1 MRRGDLKRMPVAGGR
16 WPVAGSLGVA
26 RPYQSR
32 DLSLD
37 RQGAVSRLCTLAA
50 ILLLS
55 GCGRYAD
62 FTLPRAPGGDTSL
75 TFTLEAQANPVI
87 APGDGWDSGDV
98 LNPSVVRVP
107 SGLINLYS
115 GFDGHTWHTGL
126 ASSEDGRDWIRKGK
140 VLSPDV
146 RTWEASYIAG
156 NGSAVAFED
165 RFWYWYVAGPKER
178 PRLGLARS
186 GLMQGSGW
194 TNNSGDFQ
202 TWSKEPRPVL
212 EPGPYQSWDEYG
224 VADPYAIRIGNY
236 FYMYFLGQ
244 DRARRQRL
252 GVARSGDGVQWEKL
266 RSNPILELGGDGAF
280 DEAGLG
286 EPAVWNSHGFYWML
300 YTGRDIHENRRM
312 GLAQSTDGVRWTKLP
327 AVFAGSQAWDAKVI
341 CDPTVLV
348 EGGAIRVWFG
358 GGDVASP
365 DENLHGRIGYGV
377 LRPVSL
383 SSPRNATLAK

>member
-1 MRRGDLKRMPVAGGR
+1 MSCVGQVVNLRRIANPPVAA
-16 WPVAGSLGVA
+16 PCKSAGLVRKSTVL
-26 RPYQSR
+26 P
-32 DLSLD
+32 
-37 RQGAVSRLCTLAA
+37 A

-62 FTLPRAPGGDTSL
+62 FTLPAAPGGNPNL
-75 TFTLEAQANPVI
+75 TFTLEARANPVM

-107 SGLINLYS
+107 GGLINLYS

-126 ASSEDGRDWIRKGK
+126 GSSEDGQEWTRKGK
-140 VLSPDV
+140 VLSPDA
-146 RTWEASYIAG
+146 RTWEAGYIAG
-156 NGSAVAFED
+156 NGSAVVFED

-186 GLMQGSGW
+186 GWMKS
-194 TNNSGDFQ
+194 SGDFQ
-202 TWSKEPRPVL
+202 HWSKQPRPVL

-224 VADPYAIRIGNY
+224 VADPYAIRIGPY

-252 GVARSGDGVQWEKL
+252 GVARSTDGVHWEKL

-286 EPAVWNSHGFYWML
+286 EPAVWNSYSFYWML
-300 YTGRDIHENRRM
+300 YTGRDVHENRRM
-312 GLAQSTDGVRWTKLP
+312 GLARSTDGVRWTKLP
-327 AVFAGSQAWDAKVI
+327 AVFAGSEAWDAKVI

-348 EGGAIRVWFG
+348 EAGTIRVWFG

-377 LRPVSL
+377 LRPI
-383 SSPRNATLAK
+383 NATLSK